1 MSIHNEIMDIASTRD
16 VFTSHPLPL
25 LNKAFVIE
33 TLGGDERL
41 IKTLLSQ
48 YLISIPAY
56 EQALRT
62 AIECEDWEA
71 IASAAHSLH
80 NSLLY
85 FGSRY
90 LEEKI
95 IDLECAALHVAMIR
109 NNAQPIDERAGVYV
123 SLFSGAI
130 MKLISALNIEIEQW
144 LALIK
149 NGREIFQ

>member
-1 MSIHNEIMDIASTRD
+1 MSIHSKLMDMASIRD
-16 VFTSHPLPL
+16 VFASCPQPL
-25 LNKAFVIE
+25 LDKAFVIE
-33 TLGGDERL
+33 TLGGDELL

-48 YLISIPAY
+48 YLLSSPAY

-62 AIECEDWEA
+62 AIASEDWEA
-71 IASAAHSLH
+71 IASAAHSLL
-80 NSLLY
+80 NSVIY

-95 IDLECAALHVAMIR
+95 IDLECAALHVAMKR
-109 NNAQPIDERAGVYV
+109 NNGQYADERAGVYV

-130 MKLISALNIEIEQW
+130 IKLISALNIEIEQW

-149 NGREIFQ
+149 NDREIF